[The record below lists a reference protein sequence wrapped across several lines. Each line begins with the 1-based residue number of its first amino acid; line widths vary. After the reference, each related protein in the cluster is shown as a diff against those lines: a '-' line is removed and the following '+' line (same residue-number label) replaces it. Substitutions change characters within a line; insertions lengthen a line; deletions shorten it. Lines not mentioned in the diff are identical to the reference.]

1 MRSRRRTPA
10 WRGLSPSDQT
20 IDLVHVKLQLKRGPL
35 MPQDA
40 GPIVSMLTADCRPV
54 FAQRWMVRALDVGP
68 HRFNPLCLPKAF
80 IGDEI
85 VRIRS
90 PQVPPQRSTRP
101 IGCLLEIHPGHWRVA
116 RAMFA
121 SVSAGRRVGRWM
133 RAHCQVAASW
143 AGALAFF

>member
-1 MRSRRRTPA
+1 
-10 WRGLSPSDQT
+10 
-20 IDLVHVKLQLKRGPL
+20 
-35 MPQDA
+35 MPRDA
-40 GPIVSMLTADCRPV
+40 GPTFSKLTADCRPV

-101 IGCLLEIHPGHWRVA
+101 IGCLLEIHPGYWRVA

-121 SVSAGRRVGRWM
+121 SVSAGWLGAGC
-133 RAHCQVAASW
+133 AHIVKSLQ
-143 AGALAFF
+143 AGPARLPSSKR